1 MIEAGDGRVGLL
13 SVPAAW
19 AHSFDRLPRC
29 DRGVR
34 GARTGLGF
42 GLRDGTAE
50 QQVEVCRGKHFIRS
64 SADLYARPGSGAGGA
79 RRAGHAD

>member
-1 MIEAGDGRVGLL
+1 MIEAGDGRVDLL
-13 SVPAAW
+13 SVLAAR
-19 AHSFDRLPRC
+19 AHAFERLPRW
-29 DRGVR
+29 GSGIR
-34 GARTGLGF
+34 GARTGFGF

-50 QQVEVCRGKHFIRS
+50 QQVEVCRGKHFIPS